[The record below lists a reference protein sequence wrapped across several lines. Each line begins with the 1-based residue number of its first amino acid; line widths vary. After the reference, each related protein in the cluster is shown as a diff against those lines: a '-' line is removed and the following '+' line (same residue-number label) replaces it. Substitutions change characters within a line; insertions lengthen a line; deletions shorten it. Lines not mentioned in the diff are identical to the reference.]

1 MQALANYCTK
11 DGYSSLEHHQKY
23 IQVTVDEMIVTAQA
37 MLLVVP
43 KDSTIKHAR
52 RKITNLEA
60 KLLLVNT
67 IETLQKLYITHAER
81 ILPLESFDKTLIPLS
96 SRFAFGCFLRQCRK
110 LPSPNGEA
118 GTRGAN
124 SMSFMPTSPQLVL
137 SSPTNCWPFFF
148 GLFVLCDPVIG

>member
-1 MQALANYCTK
+1 MQTLANFCAK

-23 IQVTVDEMIVTAQA
+23 IQITIDEMIVTAQA

-43 KDSTIKHAR
+43 KDRTSKHAR

-96 SRFAFGCFLRQCRK
+96 SRLRIVVN
-110 LPSPNGEA
+110 PGEIVRA
-118 GTRGAN
+118 NQPGRGMNRA
-124 SMSFMPTSPQLVL
+124 PL
-137 SSPTNCWPFFF
+137 
-148 GLFVLCDPVIG
+148 